1 MSKTLYKNGTV
12 ITMVGKETAEVVLV
26 DNGIIKYVGTEENVK
41 SLVDCDTQIKDLEGK
56 TMMPGFID
64 PHSHF
69 FYYVPAFGYCNLN
82 PSPIGKVDT
91 IEDLKQAMRD
101 YIKEKNIPA
110 GEWVVGLGYDT
121 GGFEGK
127 RHPNKFDLDD
137 ISDEHY
143 IIVGHASNHLGAVN
157 SKVLE
162 HMGIN
167 KDSKDP
173 SGGMYGRVEGST
185 EPNGYMEETAFMLEV
200 MPLFPI
206 LDNDKLME
214 NLLDLQQYYASFG
227 ITTTQDGMLNQ
238 PRLDMA
244 KEATK
249 RNLLKLD
256 VVMYPGKPEFDAGML
271 DDSEVKFEYNGT
283 HCRFGGLKLF
293 LDGSPQGRTAWL
305 TEPYKNIGNGQGDDY
320 VAYPIYDDAF
330 VYDYYKTA
338 IEKGYQVLTHV
349 NGDRAIDQLI
359 SNYEKAKKDL
369 GSDADLRPVAIHSQ
383 ITREEQIDKYKELG
397 MMPSYFVDHTF
408 FWGDAHI
415 ENLGI
420 ERAKRISPLKTTI
433 EKEVKF
439 TLHQDTPVIP
449 PNMIRTI
456 NSAVNRISKSGNS
469 LAGVENVTVYDA
481 LKAITVDGAYQYHE
495 ENRKGTIE
503 VGKLADFVIMNINPL
518 EISNDQILSL
528 EVLQTI
534 KEDEI
539 VYSK

>member
-12 ITMVGKETAEVVLV
+12 LTMVGTEVADAVLV
-26 DNGIIKYVGTEENVK
+26 ENGTIKYVGNETEVK
-41 SLVDCDTQIKDLEGK
+41 ALIDGETQVKDLQGN

-91 IEDLKQAMRD
+91 IEDLKQTMKE

-143 IIVGHASNHLGAVN
+143 VIVAHASNHLGVVN
-157 SKVLE
+157 SKVLDY
-162 HMGIN
+162 MGIN

-200 MPLFPI
+200 MPLFPE

-214 NLLDLQQYYASFG
+214 NLLDLQNYYASFG

-244 KEATK
+244 IEASK
-249 RNLLKLD
+249 RNILKLD
-256 VVMYPGKPEFDAGML
+256 VVMYPGKPEVDAGML
-271 DDSEVKFEYNGT
+271 EHPEISTDYNGK
-283 HCRFGGLKLF
+283 HCRFGGIKLF

-305 TEPYKNIGNGQGDDY
+305 TEPYENIGNGQDDDY
-320 VAYPIYDDAF
+320 VGYPIYDDEF
-330 VYDYYKTA
+330 VYDYYKAA

-349 NGDRAIDQLI
+349 NGDRSIDQLI

-369 GSDADLRPVAIHSQ
+369 DSDADLRPVAIHSQ
-383 ITREEQIDKYKELG
+383 ITRDDQIDKYKEIG
-397 MMPSYFVDHTF
+397 IMPSYFVDHTF

-415 ENLGI
+415 ENLGLK
-420 ERAKRISPLKTTI
+420 RASRISPLKTTK
-433 EKEVKF
+433 EKDVKF

-456 NSAVNRISKSGNS
+456 NSSVNRVSKTGAKLGNT
-469 LAGVENVTVYDA
+469 ENVEIYDA
-481 LKAITVDGAYQYHE
+481 LKAITIDGAYQYHE
-495 ENRKGTIE
+495 EDRKGTIE
-503 VGKLADFVIMNINPL
+503 VGKLADFVIINKNPL
-518 EISNDQILSL
+518 KISADEILDL
-528 EVLQTI
+528 EVLETI
-534 KEDEI
+534 KEDEVI
-539 VYSK
+539 FCK